1 MTPREKKIL
10 VVAGVAVTLLLVLA
24 ATLAFGYM
32 SAQTANARADERIK
46 AEAEN
51 RARIEAADNERHKE
65 TDKKLADLEDQKKQP
80 ASAAEIIAMLR
91 ASMPPNSAAPT
102 IIIPPAST
110 TPDPKTGK
118 LPDAPS
124 AQLLFEG
131 DSLTALR
138 NREIACRQC
147 EVKRDDLANDVKSRD
162 ADIASLKESLRVSE
176 KARKK
181 SKWKK
186 AAEISVKGAIFAGGV
201 LLGRATSGV
210 KVPR

>member
-102 IIIPPAST
+102 IIIRQRAPHQTRRQASC
-110 TPDPKTGK
+110 
-118 LPDAPS
+118 LMLQARS
-124 AQLLFEG
+124 F
-131 DSLTALR
+131 
-138 NREIACRQC
+138 C
-147 EVKRDDLANDVKSRD
+147 
-162 ADIASLKESLRVSE
+162 LKVTHSLRC
-176 KARKK
+176 
-181 SKWKK
+181 
-186 AAEISVKGAIFAGGV
+186 AI
-201 LLGRATSGV
+201 GRLPVVNA
-210 KVPR
+210 K